1 MSELES
7 SIGWNEEDMLQSGK
21 AVKVTI
27 YLSDAAKRHGVPAY
41 SDVLDFLFRHGV
53 AGATAT
59 KGVGGF
65 GQSHRMHSANILE
78 ISDHLPLKI
87 EFIDKRE
94 KVEAILPE
102 LQKRVRSGLIEMQET
117 EVIVPSAG

>member
-7 SIGWNEEDMLQSGK
+7 SVGWNEEDMLQSGK

-27 YLSDAAKRHGVPAY
+27 YLSDSARRKGIPAY
-41 SDVLDFLFRHGV
+41 TDVLDFLFKHGV

-94 KVEAILPE
+94 KVDAILPE
-102 LQKRVRSGLIEMQET
+102 LQGRISSGLIEVQET
-117 EVIVPSAG
+117 EVIVLSGR